1 MKLNLV
7 ADYEIG
13 GKHVPAAFSIDASQN
28 LVALRELTALNIPTT
43 DGGWV
48 YIAPKFLAMC
58 ASRRKAEETEE
69 IWRREYNEQGQLYAF
84 DPVDR
89 YQIMKD
95 GEEVTA

>member
-13 GKHVPAAFSIDASQN
+13 GKSFPAAFSIDASQN

-48 YIAPKFLAMC
+48 KVAARSLTMC
-58 ASRRKAEETEE
+58 KNARAAEEYESSM
-69 IWRREYNEQGQLYAF
+69 RREYQKQGRLYAF
-84 DPVDR
+84 DMVELR
-89 YQIMKD
+89 QLIQEGK
-95 GEEVTA
+95 VTA

>member
-7 ADYEIG
+7 ADYDVC
-13 GKHVPAAFSIDASQN
+13 GKRFAATFSIDASQN

-58 ASRRKAEETEE
+58 ASRRKAEETED
-69 IWRREYNEQGQLYAF
+69 IWRREYNEQGRLYAF

-89 YQIMKD
+89 YQLIK
-95 GEEVTA
+95 ESEVTA